1 MVYSTGPEVSPFRA
15 GLTCKCPRCGRGRLF
30 DGFLKLAPRCPDCGL
45 DYAAADSGDGPAV
58 FVILILG
65 FVVVA
70 GALVVEVIYQP
81 PYWLHAA
88 LWLPSILVGAAV
100 LLRPFKAT
108 LIALQYRHK
117 ATQNIEVG

>member
-1 MVYSTGPEVSPFRA
+1 M
-15 GLTCKCPRCGRGRLF
+15 
-30 DGFLKLAPRCPDCGL
+30 
-45 DYAAADSGDGPAV
+45 
-58 FVILILG
+58 
-65 FVVVA
+65 
-70 GALVVEVIYQP
+70 VEVIYQP
-81 PYWLHAA
+81 PYWLHAV